1 VYHAAT
7 KRSDCGIYDDVVK
20 CINKSIN
27 ESTDESFTS
36 MPGTSSHR
44 TTGQRKKQ
52 SKADRHRE
60 TQEYSE
66 ILRSNN
72 QISIHFV
79 HCIIDLVSTEINVT
93 RGKVLA

>member
-1 VYHAAT
+1 MIAVFT
-7 KRSDCGIYDDVVK
+7 TTWLNV
-20 CINKSIN
+20 SIN
-27 ESTDESFTS
+27 LS
-36 MPGTSSHR
+36 MNQPMNLLLACQALVHTEQQDR
-44 TTGQRKKQ
+44 EKKQ